1 MRVGPTSRGHRGC
14 ARDRLGRLWVHRLE
28 EIGDGKGRGGLGA
41 FLGVVLGLIGIVI
54 IAAIPTKKS
63 SYDAAYA
70 VPGSRPTTTPAAVP
84 GEGWYPDRFGRH
96 PERWWDG
103 AQWTKWVRSVPG
115 GTPAEDPPVYDTPSL
130 RRGPS

>member
-1 MRVGPTSRGHRGC
+1 VAVLVIVWAVCGFIGWR
-14 ARDRLGRLWVHRLE
+14 
-28 EIGDGKGRGGLGA
+28 IGDGKGRGGLGA

-54 IAAIPTKKS
+54 IAVIPAKKS
-63 SYDAAYA
+63 PYDAAYA
-70 VPGSRPTTTPAAVP
+70 VPSTRPTTTPAQVP
-84 GEGWYPDRFGRH
+84 GEGWYPDHFGRH

-115 GTPAEDPPVYDTPSL
+115 GTPAEDPPVYDTPAL